1 MLFAKVTI
9 LFDFPKL
16 VLLIQLL
23 FQQPEAGLEFFYSR
37 QLLLNLLDMNI
48 GIGCDSDRCSSC
60 DCSWRVLWGCFFA
73 IAAKKRVD
81 MGEILAAVASGSISV
96 ADFLQSRRSG
106 PERSEVESPRR
117 VSFLH
122 QAIPA

>member
-48 GIGCDSDRCSSC
+48 GIGCDSDRCSSR
-60 DCSWRVLWGCFFA
+60 DCG
-73 IAAKKRVD
+73 
-81 MGEILAAVASGSISV
+81 
-96 ADFLQSRRSG
+96 
-106 PERSEVESPRR
+106 
-117 VSFLH
+117 
-122 QAIPA
+122 

>member
-23 FQQPEAGLEFFYSR
+23 FQQLEAGLEFFYSR

-48 GIGCDSDRCSSC
+48 GIGCDSDRCSSR
-60 DCSWRVLWGCFFA
+60 DCSWRVLWG
-73 IAAKKRVD
+73 
-81 MGEILAAVASGSISV
+81 
-96 ADFLQSRRSG
+96 
-106 PERSEVESPRR
+106 
-117 VSFLH
+117 
-122 QAIPA
+122 